1 MKRTFLRAAG
11 ALALAFAFS
20 TPAVADYPDRPIK
33 LVVGYA
39 AGGTTDL
46 LARALGEQLA
56 NELNT
61 SVVIENKAG
70 AAGSIAAAS
79 VQTAKPDGYTLFIA
93 TVSSHGMNPALYDK
107 INYDPVKGFAPV
119 SMLASIPLVLISDPK
134 LGYTSVEDLVQAVRK
149 APGKLNFSSSGNGS
163 PVHIAGALFMD
174 YGNLKVEH
182 IPYRGGSLA
191 NMAVMSGD
199 AQFTFATLPAAMPL
213 VRGEKVDALAVTT
226 RERSPELP
234 DLPTMAEHPLFKD
247 YEINTWNALLAPA
260 GTPPEIIGK
269 LNAATVKVLS
279 SPKLIE
285 TFRREGAVPQSSTP
299 QELAAFIQKELG
311 YWDGVVKRLK
321 LSPQ

>member
-1 MKRTFLRAAG
+1 MKRNFVRAVG
-11 ALALAFAFS
+11 ALALGLACA
-20 TPAVADYPDRPIK
+20 TPAIADFPDRPIK

-61 SVVIENKAG
+61 SVVVENKAG

-79 VQTAKPDGYTLFIA
+79 VQTARPDGYTLLIA
-93 TVSSHGMNPALYDK
+93 TVSSHGMNPALYGK
-107 INYDPVKGFAPV
+107 INYDPVNGFAPI

-134 LGYTSVEDLVQAVRK
+134 LGYTKLDDLTNAVRK
-149 APGKLNFSSSGNGS
+149 APGSLNFSSSGNGS

-174 YGNLKVEH
+174 YGGLKIEH

-213 VRGEKVDALAVTT
+213 VRSDKVTALAVTT

-260 GTPPEIIGK
+260 GTPDDVIQK
-269 LNAATVKVLS
+269 LNAAVVKVMN
-279 SPKLIE
+279 SPKLAE
-285 TFRREGAVPQSSTP
+285 TFRREGAVPQSSSP
-299 QELAAFIQKELG
+299 QELATFINKELTR
-311 YWDGVVKRLK
+311 WDGVVKRLN
-321 LSPQ
+321 LSLQ

>member
-1 MKRTFLRAAG
+1 MKRNIMR
-11 ALALAFAFS
+11 AFAALS
-20 TPAVADYPDRPIK
+20 LGIACAAPAMADYPDRPIK
-33 LVVGYA
+33 IVVGYA

-56 NELNT
+56 NELNA

-79 VQTAKPDGYTLFIA
+79 VQTARPDGYTLFIA

-107 INYDPVKGFAPV
+107 INYDPVGGFAPV

-134 LGYTSVEDLVQAVRK
+134 LGYAKLDDLTNAVRQ
-149 APGKLNFSSSGNGS
+149 APGSLNFSSSGNGS

-213 VRGEKVDALAVTT
+213 VRSEKVTALAVTT
-226 RERSPELP
+226 RDRSPELP
-234 DLPTMAEHPLFKD
+234 NLPTMAEHALFKD

-260 GTPPEIIGK
+260 GTPADVIEK
-269 LNAATVKVLS
+269 LNAAVVKVMN
-279 SPKLIE
+279 SPKLVE
-285 TFRREGAVPQSSTP
+285 TFRREGAIPQSSTP
-299 QELAAFIQKELG
+299 QELASFIDKELAH
-311 YWDGVVKRLK
+311 WNGVVKRLN
-321 LSPQ
+321 LSLQ